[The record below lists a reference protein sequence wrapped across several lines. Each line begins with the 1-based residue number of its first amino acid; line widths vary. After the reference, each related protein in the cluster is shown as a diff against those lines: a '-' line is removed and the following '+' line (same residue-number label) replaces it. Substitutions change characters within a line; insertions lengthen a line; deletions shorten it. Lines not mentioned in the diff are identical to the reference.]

1 MSSTLSVEDL
11 QISFGQKEV
20 VHNVTFHLNKGKT
33 LAIVGESG
41 SGKSVTSL
49 AIMGLL
55 NANIKA
61 KTFKFGSTD
70 LLKLSDE
77 EHRAIRGAQMAMIF
91 QEPMTALNPSMRCGD
106 QVAEMIKKH
115 EKVSNQEAKKRV
127 ISLFKEVQIPS
138 PEEKYAAWPH
148 ELSGGQRQRVVIAMA
163 LACSPQLLIA
173 DEPTTALDVTV
184 QKEILKLIREL
195 QERREMS
202 VLFITH
208 DLGVVAEVADEVLV
222 LFRGEM
228 MEYGPAEKVLNR
240 PESEYTKGLLACR
253 PPLDDKPYRLT
264 TVEDVMSGRK
274 GTTKKLEKNTS
285 EEVLLEIMDLEKWFT
300 LKNSS
305 WFGSASVFKAVDG
318 VSVKLYKGETL
329 GLVGESGCGK
339 STLSRCLV
347 HLHETNAGSI
357 KWKGRDITHLHGSAL
372 RKIRKEIQMIFQD
385 PFASLNPRSKVID
398 VLTEP
403 MIVHKLHKG
412 KRKERAAYLLERV
425 GLSKDDLHKYPHE
438 FSGGQ
443 RQRIGVARALAVEPE
458 LLICDESVSALDVSV
473 QAQVL
478 NLLNELKEEFGF
490 SYLFISHDLSVVKYM
505 SDHLMVMRSGLLEEY
520 GDSEEVYHRPSSDYT
535 KKLIASIPKV

>member
-20 VHNVTFHLNKGKT
+20 VHNVTFHLDKGRT

-115 EKVSNQEAKKRV
+115 EKVSDQEAKKRV
-127 ISLFKEVQIPS
+127 ISLFKEVHIPS

-240 PESEYTKGLLACR
+240 PDSEYTKGLLACR

-305 WFGSASVFKAVDG
+305 WFGTASVFKAVDG

-357 KWKGRDITHLHGSAL
+357 KWKGRDITHLKGSAL